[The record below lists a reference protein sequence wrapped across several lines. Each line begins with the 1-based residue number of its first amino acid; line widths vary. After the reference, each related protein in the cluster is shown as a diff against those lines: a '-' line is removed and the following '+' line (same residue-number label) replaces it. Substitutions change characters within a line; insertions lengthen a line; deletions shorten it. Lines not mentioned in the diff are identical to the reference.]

1 MKIPAIAVCAIAT
14 ALAAQSQTVIDSPL
28 LGMVLDRNAARLRPV
43 YGVPGA
49 ATMGDP
55 LDTGNDIS
63 AAAVS
68 PTGRYALVL
77 SGADSHAA
85 LLFADNAKETP
96 IAGVPSGV
104 SQLALSPDGTAGALY
119 YSSER
124 VVRVVSGLTGVA
136 AQQVRSIDVS
146 ALPSTKPLLAVSDDG
161 ASVLYSAGTYE
172 TFILG
177 GESGLRR
184 VAMSDVPT
192 ALAFRQGSRNALIAT
207 AAGAEW
213 IEDVGLRIST
223 RHVSLDRNSTAA
235 SYIGISRDGTQGIFM
250 ESAGRVSVA
259 GLNST
264 TGSGDSANSVNCRC
278 TDFAPQ
284 PAAGG
289 TGYILSEYNGK
300 SISLL
305 DASTSPAR
313 VFTIPPAGAA
323 SKAQG
328 RLQ

>member
-77 SGADSHAA
+77 SGSDSHAA
-85 LLFADNAKETP
+85 LLFADGHTEIP
-96 IAGVPSGV
+96 IAGVPFGV
-104 SQLALSPDGTAGALY
+104 SQLALSPEGTAGALY
-119 YSSER
+119 YATER
-124 VVRVVSGLTGVA
+124 VVRVVSGFPGSA
-136 AQQVRSIDVS
+136 AQVRSIDVS
-146 ALPSTKPLLAVSDDG
+146 ALPSTKPLLSVSDDG
-161 ASVLYSAGTYE
+161 GSVLYSAGTYE

-177 GESGLRR
+177 GETGLRR
-184 VAMSDVPT
+184 LAMNGVPT
-192 ALAFRQGSRNALIAT
+192 ALAFRQGSHNALIAT

-213 IEDVGLRIST
+213 IEDSGLRMST
-223 RHVSLDRNSTAA
+223 RHVALDQDSTPA
-235 SYIGISRDGTQGIFM
+235 SFIGISHDGTQGIFI
-250 ESAGRVSVA
+250 ESTGHVSMA
-259 GLNST
+259 GLSSSSR
-264 TGSGDSANSVNCRC
+264 SGDSANSVNCHC

-300 SISLL
+300 PISLL

-323 SKAQG
+323 GKAQG